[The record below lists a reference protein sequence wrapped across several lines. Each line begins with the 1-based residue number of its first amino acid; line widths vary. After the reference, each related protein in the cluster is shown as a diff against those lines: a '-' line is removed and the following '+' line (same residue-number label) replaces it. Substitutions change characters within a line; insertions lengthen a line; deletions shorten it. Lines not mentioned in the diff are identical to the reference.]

1 MTDHRSKETA
11 GATDRRWT
19 PVELGDDVPR
29 AAGAY
34 SRAARAGGLLFV
46 SGQVPRE
53 FETGELM
60 ADDLEGQTRAVL
72 HNLRRVLAA
81 AGSRLEDVVSMT
93 VYLQNVGDW
102 DAFNAVYREE
112 LSPPYP
118 SRTVVGA
125 ELRGI
130 LVEVS
135 AVAVAG

>member
-1 MTDHRSKETA
+1 MA
-11 GATDRRWT
+11 G
-19 PVELGDDVPR
+19 DV
-29 AAGAY
+29 
-34 SRAARAGGLLFV
+34 
-46 SGQVPRE
+46 
-53 FETGELM
+53 
-60 ADDLEGQTRAVL
+60 EGQTRAVL
-72 HNLRRVLAA
+72 QNLRRVLAT

-93 VYLQNVGDW
+93 VYLQHATDW

-125 ELRGI
+125 DLRGI